1 MSEIRKLLNIKSDTY
16 ESSDLGIT
24 SFKDCPNKCVN
35 GIIINPYTHK
45 KETCSYCQEKRRDLI
60 KYNYKSKEDG
70 KTLEEILR
78 LPKSFSSTSYDIDTI
93 IPASSKKY
101 LLESSYNDVIAELK
115 SLMSMIKGNTLPKHS
130 YLFNL
135 GKKAYEGGY
144 IYSLLASAYI
154 SGFDVAPC
162 LSAFEIVDLR
172 QRAER
177 GYETKDIGVSF
188 NDLLTKDLVV
198 IVIEAGATPFSI
210 LSVKG
215 LMQLRAFREL
225 PTIIFTN
232 HYNTGVLDLTDTVP
246 TYNLAKYCSIEYV
259 SKQADEQNEQPK
271 GKPVVNNPSS
281 MTAEQFKNLF
291 KSS

>member
-16 ESSDLGIT
+16 EASDLGMT
-24 SFKDCPNKCVN
+24 SFKDCPNKCID
-35 GIIINPYTHK
+35 GIIINPYTHN
-45 KETCSYCQEKRRDLI
+45 KETCSFCQEKRRDLI
-60 KYNYKSKEDG
+60 KYNYKSKSDG

-93 IPASSKKY
+93 IPSSAKKE
-101 LLESSYNDVIAELK
+101 LVKTSYETVLDELK
-115 SLMSMIKGNTLPKHS
+115 SLMTIIKGRSLPKHS

-177 GYETKDIGVSF
+177 GYEAKDIGVSF
-188 NDLLTKDLVV
+188 NDLINKDLVV
-198 IVIEAGATPFSI
+198 VVIEAGATPFSI

-232 HYNTGVLDLTDTVP
+232 HYNSGVLDLCDTFP
-246 TYNLAKYCSIEYV
+246 TYNLAKYCSIEYI
-259 SKQADEQNEQPK
+259 SKQSEEQASQPK
-271 GKPVVNNPSS
+271 GKPVVESTAS